1 MIKLI
6 YTEGEHAMKNP
17 AQTRKHWDILLFVAM
32 MMGSSLGLLTNGNG
46 VFYAP
51 MERSLGIARG
61 AISLHTT
68 FKSFAT
74 AFASLTIPFLTER
87 FGFKKVL
94 ALGVILGTIG
104 TALMS
109 FSNNLFLIYALGVVR
124 GLGTAF
130 YSMVPMSMILSRW
143 FDKNRGLATGLA
155 SGTSGIVGS
164 ISAPLLAL
172 VIDNFGWR
180 QAFLA
185 KGLFVFFLGLPVLLY
200 RFELNPQDE
209 GLLPYGYEEPKER
222 KVIRRSQIK
231 DISLTNFIFIS
242 LLIISFLNT
251 FVMYMNSHFPGYGES
266 VGLSTEIASL
276 MLSGAMIGNLV
287 WKTIF
292 GLISDRF
299 GSVKGSL
306 TMFAATFIAFV
317 LMIVFRNPAALI
329 FGSFMFGG
337 SFAISGVALPILTT
351 HFFGP
356 ITGPN
361 IYSKVNFLASFGGAF
376 GVGATGLIFDYTGSY
391 IPAFVVA
398 LVLIAINGIVLV
410 LAQKYFVNK
419 EKDER
424 MNSY

>member
-1 MIKLI
+1 MINIIFIK
-6 YTEGEHAMKNP
+6 GEKALENP
-17 AQTRKHWDILLFVAM
+17 AYTKKHWFILLFVAM

-51 MERSLGIARG
+51 MERNLGIARG

-74 AFASLTIPFLTER
+74 AFASLTIPTLTER

-94 ALGVILGTIG
+94 ALGVALGTIG

-109 FSNNLFLIYALGVVR
+109 VADNLPMIYFLGVIR
-124 GLGTAF
+124 GLGTAL

-143 FDKNRGLATGLA
+143 FEKNRGLATGLA

-172 VIDNFGWR
+172 LTDGFSWR
-180 QAFLA
+180 TAFLF
-185 KGLFVFFLGLPVLLY
+185 KGLFVLLLGLPVLIY

-209 GLLPYGYEEPKER
+209 GLLPYGYEKKKER
-222 KVIRRSQIK
+222 TVVRRSEIK
-231 DISLTNFIFIS
+231 EISMTNFAFIA
-242 LLIISFLNT
+242 LLIIGFLNT
-251 FVMYMNSHFPGYGES
+251 WVMYMNSHFPGYGES
-266 VGLSTEIASL
+266 VGLAPETASL

-292 GLISDRF
+292 GFLSDRI
-299 GSVKGSL
+299 GSVKSAL
-306 TMFAATFIAFV
+306 SMFAVSFV
-317 LMIVFRNPAALI
+317 SFVIMIVFQNPAALI

-337 SFAISGVALPILTT
+337 TFAISGVALPILST

-356 ITGPN
+356 ILGPN
-361 IYSKVNFLASFGGAF
+361 IYSKANFLASFGGAI
-376 GVGATGLIFDYTGSY
+376 GVGFTGLIFDNTGSY
-391 IPAFVVA
+391 VPAFVIA
-398 LVLIAINGIVLV
+398 LGLIAMNVVVLIF
-410 LAQKYFVNK
+410 AQKYY
-419 EKDER
+419 EKT
-424 MNSY
+424 NS

>member
-1 MIKLI
+1 M
-6 YTEGEHAMKNP
+6 ENP
-17 AQTRKHWDILLFVAM
+17 TQTKKHWFILLFVAL

-46 VFYAP
+46 VFYTP

-74 AFASLTIPFLTER
+74 AFSALTVPYLSRR

-94 ALGVILGTIG
+94 ALGVFFGTIG
-104 TALMS
+104 TVLMS
-109 FSNNLFLIYALGVVR
+109 FSNNLLTIYALGVIR

-180 QAFLA
+180 QAFLV
-185 KGLFVFFLGLPVLLY
+185 KGFMVLLLGLPVLLY

-209 GLLPYGYEEPKER
+209 SLLPYGYEKNKER
-222 KVIRRSQIK
+222 KVIRRSEIK
-231 DISLTNFIFIS
+231 DISITNFVFIA
-242 LLIISFLNT
+242 LMIIGFFNT

-266 VGLSTEIASL
+266 VGLTPETASL
-276 MLSGAMIGNLV
+276 MLSGAMVGNLV

-292 GLISDRF
+292 GVLSDRF
-299 GSVKGSL
+299 GSVKASL
-306 TMFAATFIAFV
+306 TMFGASFIAIS
-317 LMIVFRNPAALI
+317 LMISFQNPIVLI

-337 SFAISGVALPILTT
+337 TFAISGAAIPILSTN
-351 HFFGP
+351 FFGP
-356 ITGPN
+356 VLGPE
-361 IYSKVNFLASFGGAF
+361 IYSKVNFLVSFGGAL
-376 GVGATGLIFDYTGSY
+376 GVGATGLIYDNTGSY
-391 IPAFVVA
+391 IPAFIIA
-398 LVLIAINGIVLV
+398 LVFIAINAIALT
-410 LAQKYFVNK
+410 LAQIYYEKQKKK
-419 EKDER
+419 ER
-424 MNSY
+424 LNSY